1 MRVNMSFEAST
12 QEFHLFL
19 IEASDFRMEFEA
31 FVEAEVSV
39 YEGAYVVIPKI
50 TPQSLPTEEK
60 KCTEDIQ
67 VLEIPYRE
75 VDNIQNGK
83 TVIIGGQ

>member
-1 MRVNMSFEAST
+1 MTFEAST

-19 IEASDFRMEFEA
+19 LEAPDFHMEFEA
-31 FVEAEVSV
+31 FVEAEVPA
-39 YEGAYVVIPKI
+39 YEGAYIVIPKI

-60 KCTEDIQ
+60 KCTDDIQ

-83 TVIIGGQ
+83 TVIIGDQ

>member
-12 QEFHLFL
+12 QEFHIFL

-31 FVEAEVSV
+31 FVEAEVPV